1 MKSVAPSSVWV
12 GCFVTGEVGLLVGD
26 DVGVFVAVGV
36 RVGDDV
42 GAFVAGE
49 RLGRGVGREV
59 VGALVGLG
67 VGAGDTSDEASTVDG
82 PGHSCLQLQG
92 HERIRSV
99 TSLAENPTAWSTPQS
114 KDT

>member
-1 MKSVAPSSVWV
+1 MLWD
-12 GCFVTGEVGLLVGD
+12 GCFVTVEVGL
-26 DVGVFVAVGV
+26 

-42 GAFVAGE
+42 GAFVAVRVGDDVGVLVVGE
-49 RLGRGVGREV
+49 RLGWDVGRDV

-67 VGAGDTSDEASTVDG
+67 VGAGDNTADEVSTVDG

-99 TSLAENPTAWSTPQS
+99 TSLAENPTA
-114 KDT
+114 